1 MNKKQ
6 VGSSLRR
13 GIAAGTLAGFFAGWM
28 SFTAHSKQL
37 DAVENEAMQSIR
49 EHEANLFLPPLPAV
63 PSLQPVT
70 VPARYGVTTGP
81 EMPAL
86 VPPGG
91 AGAAAAPSLGPVPV
105 AAPVAQQPAAAPAPV
120 VAPAPVP
127 TFAPLPKLPPTP
139 APKPTTKPSGA

>member
-37 DAVENEAMQSIR
+37 DVVEAQAEQTVR
-49 EHEANLFLPPLPAV
+49 EHEANLILPPVPGMPNLAPLPA
-63 PSLQPVT
+63 T
-70 VPARYGVTTGP
+70 TRYGVTTGP
-81 EMPAL
+81 DMPRLNGPAGSQI
-86 VPPGG
+86 PP
-91 AGAAAAPSLGPVPV
+91 A
-105 AAPVAQQPAAAPAPV
+105 

-127 TFAPLPKLPPTP
+127 TFAPLPPLPP
-139 APKPTTKPSGA
+139 APKPAPTTKPSGI